1 MSSFCFVVFRP
12 QSLLDILESQVMKR
26 MSINHCVEVDAYI
39 HGNVSR
45 VQITSTDI
53 SGMDVGPVSLSS
65 TERIRERTSAK
76 LLMSFFVSCVVE
88 FEKAETQAFLALSAR
103 LFKSLTAKFEPS
115 SSLNAFSHILISE
128 LALSQISFECDCRF
142 RLFYGVG
149 QSLRYIYA
157 RSNQR
162 SSLSIRRLQ
171 MS

>member
-1 MSSFCFVVFRP
+1 MRQKDRRQKRVHSVSSFCFVVFRP

-53 SGMDVGPVSLSS
+53 SENGRRPVSPSS
-65 TERIRERTSAK
+65 TIGCE
-76 LLMSFFVSCVVE
+76 
-88 FEKAETQAFLALSAR
+88 
-103 LFKSLTAKFEPS
+103 S
-115 SSLNAFSHILISE
+115 SSSPTQDKRKDISKFADVLFRILTSLLIV
-128 LALSQISFECDCRF
+128 SQISFECDCHF
-142 RLFYGVG
+142 RPFYGVG

-162 SSLSIRRLQ
+162 SSLSIRHLQ
-171 MS
+171 KF